1 MKKIYLQPE
10 LEIIKVQTTQMM
22 AASLPIINETVT
34 DEDVLAPEMNLDVLT
49 SEMDLDSFFE

>member
-22 AASLPIINETVT
+22 AASLPVNTSEEATG
-34 DEDVLAPEMNLDVLT
+34 EEALAPV
-49 SEMDLDSFFE
+49 FEW